1 MADSYLTVQEFR
13 ARTTMP
19 MGDVDEIE
27 QSEEGYILARLTAR
41 TARINSQLRKR
52 YTIPFAAPV
61 PEVVL
66 DWLATVVTPDL
77 WLKRGV
83 NPSDAQVAAIFAM
96 ADKAWAE
103 IEKAADCETGLYD
116 LPLREDTAATGISQ
130 GGPFSS
136 SQASPYAWMDVQRT
150 KATQEDS
157 NG

>member
-1 MADSYLTVQEFR
+1 MSSYLTVAEFR
-13 ARTTMP
+13 LRTTMP
-19 MGDVDEIE
+19 MADVDEIE
-27 QSEEGYILARLTAR
+27 QSEVGYILARLTAR
-41 TARINSQLRKR
+41 TARIDSQLRKR
-52 YTIPFAAPV
+52 YAVPFAAPV

-66 DWLATVVTPDL
+66 DWLTTVVTPDL

-103 IEKAADCETGLYD
+103 IEKAADSEGGLYD
-116 LPLREDTAATGISQ
+116 LPLRQDTTATGISQ

-136 SQASPYAWMDVQRT
+136 SQQSPYVWTTEQYDA
-150 KATQEDS
+150 AIEEDT

>member
-13 ARTTMP
+13 LRTTMP

-27 QSEEGYILARLTAR
+27 QSEVGYILARLAAR
-41 TARINSQLRKR
+41 SARIDSQLRKR
-52 YTIPFAAPV
+52 YAVPFDAPV

-116 LPLREDTAATGISQ
+116 LPLRQNTTATGITQ

-136 SQASPYAWMDVQRT
+136 SQHSPYAWTTAQRT
-150 KATQEDS
+150 KAQTEDS

>member
-13 ARTTMP
+13 TRTTMP
-19 MGDVDEIE
+19 QADVDEVE
-27 QSEEGYILARLTAR
+27 LSETGYILARLAAR
-41 TARINSQLRKR
+41 TARINAQLRKR
-52 YTIPFAAPV
+52 YAVPFVAPV

-66 DWLATVVTPDL
+66 DWLTTVTTPDI

-103 IEKAADCETGLYD
+103 IEKAADSETGLYD
-116 LPLREDTAATGISQ
+116 LPLREDTTATGISQ
-130 GGPFSS
+130 GTPMSS
-136 SQASPYAWMDVQRT
+136 SQQSPYAWIDDQRT
-150 KATQEDS
+150 AAVTEDS